1 MIDSPSREL
10 GDCRD
15 FDAVRAEVRRIVA
28 AIDPGHDPGYVE
40 AAFSLLENACRGT
53 LAGYESLRT
62 PYHDRMHMLEVV
74 LCSARLLHGLHLGGQ
89 PIDGQVIDACLVGAL
104 LHDAGYLMQEEEAA
118 GSGAQFT
125 NIHVPRGVRFAERH
139 LGALLPPELLTATG
153 KVILATDHRPNAVMP
168 AFDTPAQRLAAQ
180 VTATAD
186 LIGQMANREYLERLL
201 LLYFEFREA
210 GIAFFAD
217 IHDLLEKT
225 QAFYQLMETRLHG
238 ELGGL
243 APHLVR
249 HFDAVHGARRNYYLE
264 SIGRNLDYLALLVRA
279 ERARRLEML
288 KRGGI
293 VDRSRALLEN
303 PDS

>member
-1 MIDSPSREL
+1 MIDSPSREI

-15 FDAVRAEVRRIVA
+15 FGEVRAEVRRIVA

-62 PYHDRMHMLEVV
+62 PYHDQVHMLEVV
-74 LCSARLLHGLHLGGQ
+74 LCSARLLHGLHLGGR

-104 LHDAGYLMQEEEAA
+104 LHDSGYLMRETEAT

-125 NIHVPRGVRFAERH
+125 HAHVPRGVLFAERH
-139 LGALLPPELLTATG
+139 LGGLLPPELLAATG
-153 KVILATDHRPNAVMP
+153 KVILATDHRPTAALP
-168 AFDTPAQRLAAQ
+168 AFDTPAQQLAAQ

-186 LIGQMANREYLERLL
+186 LVGQMANREYLERLL

-210 GIAFFAD
+210 GIACFAD

-225 QAFYQLMETRLHG
+225 QAFYQLMATRLGG

-243 APHLVR
+243 APHLVK
-249 HFDAVHGARRNYYLE
+249 HFDAARGARRNYYLE
-264 SIGRNLDYLALLVRA
+264 SIDRNLDYLDVLVRA
-279 ERARRLEML
+279 ERPRRLEML

-293 VDRSRALLEN
+293 VERSRALLETA
-303 PDS
+303 DS

>member
-1 MIDSPSREL
+1 MSDSPSREI

-15 FDAVRAEVRRIVA
+15 FGEVRAEVRRIVA
-28 AIDPGHDPGYVE
+28 AIDPRHDPGYIE

-89 PIDGQVIDACLVGAL
+89 PLDGQAIDACLVGAL
-104 LHDAGYLMQEEEAA
+104 LHDAGYLMREEEAT

-125 NIHVPRGVRFAERH
+125 QDHVPRGVRFAERH
-139 LGALLPPELLTATG
+139 LGGLLPPELLAATG
-153 KVILATDHRPNAVMP
+153 KVILATDHRPHAALP
-168 AFDTPAQRLAAQ
+168 EFDTPAQRLAAQ

-186 LIGQMANREYLERLL
+186 LVGQMANREYLERLL
-201 LLYFEFREA
+201 LLFFEFREA
-210 GIAFFAD
+210 GIGLFAD
-217 IHDLLEKT
+217 VHDLLEKT
-225 QAFYQLMETRLHG
+225 QVFHRSMERRLAG

-243 APHLVR
+243 APHLLR
-249 HFDAVHGARRNYYLE
+249 HFDATRAARRNYYIE
-264 SIGRNLDYLALLVRA
+264 SIDRNLGYLDTLVRI
-279 ERARRLEML
+279 ERPRRLEML

-293 VDRSRALLEN
+293 VERAATLLEKT
-303 PDS
+303 DS